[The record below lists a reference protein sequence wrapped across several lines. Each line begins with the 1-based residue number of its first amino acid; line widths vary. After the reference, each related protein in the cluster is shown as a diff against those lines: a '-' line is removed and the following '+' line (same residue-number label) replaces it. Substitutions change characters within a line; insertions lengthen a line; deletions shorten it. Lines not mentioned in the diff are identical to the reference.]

1 MQKIY
6 SLQYLRAFAAIWVLL
21 THVLQQC
28 EVRPNGVFWAG
39 QWGVDIFFL
48 LSGFIIYL
56 TTKEK
61 SSWVDFSIKR
71 IFRIYPAYLLILA
84 FYLLYNTSFS
94 LNTSDLAM
102 YRGGNFINLI
112 CNILM
117 LPISGPITYKSLIVG
132 QAWSTVFELYFYF
145 LFAMLLLFKISKRH
159 ITLLIFLLCIVGYG
173 FRLAGFPVTGVLGF
187 CSSIMGSKHII
198 FFLEGVILA
207 ICYEKGCLKQI
218 GKNVYFVLL
227 FALMLFYVWLMT
239 NKYNQVY
246 SILISPC
253 VFVGVLLLNDYV
265 KSDSW
270 WNKALSFCGDI
281 SFSIY
286 LVHILIIKIIM
297 NNIGIE
303 NLYALT
309 ALSLI
314 LTMMISAVIYLLVE
328 KRFINLAKQLVNR
341 RKN

>member
-1 MQKIY
+1 
-6 SLQYLRAFAAIWVLL
+6 
-21 THVLQQC
+21 
-28 EVRPNGVFWAG
+28 
-39 QWGVDIFFL
+39 
-48 LSGFIIYL
+48 
-56 TTKEK
+56 
-61 SSWVDFSIKR
+61 
-71 IFRIYPAYLLILA
+71 
-84 FYLLYNTSFS
+84 
-94 LNTSDLAM
+94 
-102 YRGGNFINLI
+102 
-112 CNILM
+112 M
-117 LPISGPITYKSLIVG
+117 LPISGPITTSSLIVG

-145 LFAMLLLFKISKRH
+145 LFALLLLAQKPKRF
-159 ITLLIFLLCIVGYG
+159 ILPLIMVMCAVGYG
-173 FRLAGFPVTGVLGF
+173 YRLLGFPVTGVLGF
-187 CSSIMGSKHII
+187 LSSIMGSKHII

-207 ICYEKGCLKQI
+207 IYYEKGCLKQI
-218 GKNVYFVLL
+218 GKNVYFVLF

-239 NKYNQVY
+239 NTYNQVY

-341 RKN
+341 RKMIS

>member
-1 MQKIY
+1 
-6 SLQYLRAFAAIWVLL
+6 
-21 THVLQQC
+21 
-28 EVRPNGVFWAG
+28 
-39 QWGVDIFFL
+39 
-48 LSGFIIYL
+48 
-56 TTKEK
+56 
-61 SSWVDFSIKR
+61 
-71 IFRIYPAYLLILA
+71 
-84 FYLLYNTSFS
+84 
-94 LNTSDLAM
+94 
-102 YRGGNFINLI
+102 
-112 CNILM
+112 M
-117 LPISGPITYKSLIVG
+117 LPISGPITTSSLIVG

-145 LFAMLLLFKISKRH
+145 LFALLLLAQKPKRF
-159 ITLLIFLLCIVGYG
+159 ILPLIMVMCAVGYG
-173 FRLAGFPVTGVLGF
+173 YRLLGFPVTGVLGF
-187 CSSIMGSKHII
+187 LSSIMGSKHII

-328 KRFINLAKQLVNR
+328 KRIINLAKQLVNR
-341 RKN
+341 RKMIS

>member
-21 THVLQQC
+21 THVLQLC
-28 EVRPNGVFWAG
+28 EVRPNDVFWAG

-56 TTKEK
+56 TTREN
-61 SSWVDFSIKR
+61 SSWVNFSIKR

-84 FYLLYNTSFS
+84 LYLLYNSTFA
-94 LNTSDLAM
+94 LNTSELAM
-102 YRGGNFINLI
+102 RGVKNLI

-117 LPISGPITYKSLIVG
+117 LPISGPITTKSLIVG
-132 QAWSTVFELYFYF
+132 QAWSTVFELYFYS
-145 LFAMLLLFKISKRH
+145 LFAILLFFKKPKRY
-159 ITLLIFLLCIVGYG
+159 ILPFIMVMCAAGYG
-173 FRLAGFPVTGVLGF
+173 YRLLGFPVTGVLGF
-187 CSSIMGSKHII
+187 LSSVMGSKHII
-198 FFLEGVILA
+198 FFLEGVMLA
-207 ICYEKGCLKQI
+207 ICYEKGWLKQM
-218 GKNVYFVLL
+218 GKRVYFLL
-227 FALMLFYVWLMT
+227 FFLLQLFYVWLMT
-239 NKYNQVY
+239 NTYSQVY

-253 VFVGVLLLNDYV
+253 VFVGVLLLNNYIR
-265 KSDSW
+265 KESW

-303 NLYALT
+303 NLYAVI
-309 ALSLI
+309 ALSLL
-314 LTMMISAVIYLLVE
+314 LTLITSAVIYLLVE

-341 RKN
+341 RKAIS